1 MFLRAWSSN
10 IANRMQYHNEA
21 MKCCRVSIRDISKRR
36 ALWHDQHAGEKSLPT
51 PLRSLESL
59 SLLLHQRAG
68 DHLQNILV
76 LESVS
81 CMSYSAETRKTNR

>member
-1 MFLRAWSSN
+1 MISTLGRRSFHKFL
-10 IANRMQYHNEA
+10 
-21 MKCCRVSIRDISKRR
+21 
-36 ALWHDQHAGEKSLPT
+36 EKSLPT

>member
-1 MFLRAWSSN
+1 MISTLGRRSFHKFL
-10 IANRMQYHNEA
+10 
-21 MKCCRVSIRDISKRR
+21 
-36 ALWHDQHAGEKSLPT
+36 EKSLPA
-51 PLRSLESL
+51 PLRSLESH

-81 CMSYSAETRKTNR
+81 CMSYSTETRKTNR